1 MRDEWFN
8 FYSAIHFT
16 NSSFGAFLETA
27 HCWMEETAGCVDL
40 ACKSATCS
48 WSDLIASSIWTL
60 TLPVLPAALSC
71 RRESKTNGSHMHEMN
86 LNDFFFLPAGRN
98 KDLDDDRKGDEALR
112 SPSSPVPSDRTG
124 VRADAVNILTDS
136 LKNECNR

>member
-1 MRDEWFN
+1 
-8 FYSAIHFT
+8 
-16 NSSFGAFLETA
+16 
-27 HCWMEETAGCVDL
+27 MEETAGCVDL

-48 WSDLIASSIWTL
+48 WSDLIAWTL

-86 LNDFFFLPAGRN
+86 LNDFFFKPAGRN
-98 KDLDDDRKGDEALR
+98 KDLDDDRKNDKALR

>member
-8 FYSAIHFT
+8 FYNAIYFT

-60 TLPVLPAALSC
+60 TLPVLPVALSC

-86 LNDFFFLPAGRN
+86 LNDFIFFYLQAAT
-98 KDLDDDRKGDEALR
+98 K
-112 SPSSPVPSDRTG
+112 
-124 VRADAVNILTDS
+124 ILTTTEKVTKPYARRHHPFRVIEREYE
-136 LKNECNR
+136 LMP

>member
-8 FYSAIHFT
+8 FYSAIYFT

-86 LNDFFFLPAGRN
+86 LNDFFFLTCRPQQ
-98 KDLDDDRKGDEALR
+98 R
-112 SPSSPVPSDRTG
+112 S
-124 VRADAVNILTDS
+124 
-136 LKNECNR
+136 

>member
-1 MRDEWFN
+1 MV
-8 FYSAIHFT
+8 
-16 NSSFGAFLETA
+16 NSQ
-27 HCWMEETAGCVDL
+27 
-40 ACKSATCS
+40 
-48 WSDLIASSIWTL
+48 
-60 TLPVLPAALSC
+60 
-71 RRESKTNGSHMHEMN
+71 MHEMN
-86 LNDFFFLPAGRN
+86 FNDFFFLPAGRN